1 MDKVRQLAKKV
12 AANAFR
18 NARRFCV
25 SCHTLVKTAW
35 IVHTTQG
42 TDCSIR
48 DHSKYMYINPAA
60 HQRCHVTSM
69 AVLNAWTSVSSLPA
83 MYVLGLRSVSLP
95 LVALN
100 LPQQYWYDTDQKC

>member
-1 MDKVRQLAKKV
+1 MCRATRSSRLPGLSTQPKVQTVL
-12 AANAFR
+12 FG
-18 NARRFCV
+18 
-25 SCHTLVKTAW
+25 
-35 IVHTTQG
+35 TTVNTCTVTQPS
-42 TDCSIR
+42 T
-48 DHSKYMYINPAA
+48 A